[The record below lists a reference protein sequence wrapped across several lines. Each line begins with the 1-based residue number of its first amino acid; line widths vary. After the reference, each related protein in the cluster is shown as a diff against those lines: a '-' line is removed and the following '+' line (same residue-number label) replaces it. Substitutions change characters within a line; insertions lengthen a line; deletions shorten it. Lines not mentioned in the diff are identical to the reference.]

1 MTITEND
8 KMTNYI
14 VKLQIKLFLNQFER
28 DKWVE
33 HFTVQ
38 CYTGKAL
45 IVCFVVPSSGLC
57 INLVIAKQLSVRLI
71 IMQVRWALVGSQS
84 EVVLVCMSVHNGFT
98 IEIYEFTHSL
108 CTFVAHVN
116 HDAIVMEIEVE
127 NLEDRKRCQNESRDM
142 KDS

>member
-1 MTITEND
+1 
-8 KMTNYI
+8 MTNYI

-28 DKWVE
+28 GKWVE

-38 CYTGKAL
+38 CYIGKAL

-57 INLVIAKQLSVRLI
+57 INLVIAKRLSVRLI

-84 EVVLVCMSVHNGFT
+84 EVVLVCMSITGLRLKYT
-98 IEIYEFTHSL
+98 GL
-108 CTFVAHVN
+108 CIVYVLLAHAT

-127 NLEDRKRCQNESRDM
+127 NLEDRRRCQNESRDM